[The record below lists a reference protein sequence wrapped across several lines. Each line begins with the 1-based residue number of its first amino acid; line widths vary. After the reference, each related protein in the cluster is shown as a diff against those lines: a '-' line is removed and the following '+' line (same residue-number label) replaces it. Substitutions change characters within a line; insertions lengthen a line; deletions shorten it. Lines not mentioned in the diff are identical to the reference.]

1 MPAKKTTKTTK
12 GPKAPPTTSKRV
24 DGFLPKQWTF
34 VQEYLMHGN
43 ATKAALAAGYSPKT
57 AANIGNENLKK
68 PHIASFLAQ
77 KTAVIAKAQD
87 ERLEAME
94 LTKERVERETARL
107 AFFDPR
113 KLVDAQGAPIPLHLL
128 DTDTAAAI
136 EGVDINELYEGD
148 GDSRK
153 VVRRTYKFKVSGKNP
168 ALERASKILGM
179 FEEDNRQ
186 KADPLVSLLTQ
197 LQARNIGVV
206 DKDPALKR
214 K

>member
-12 GPKAPPTTSKRV
+12 GPTAPSPTTKRV
-24 DGFLPKQWTF
+24 GGLLPKQAKF
-34 VQEYLMHGN
+34 VAEYLLHGN
-43 ATKAALAAGYSPKT
+43 ASKAALAAGYSPKT
-57 AANIGNENLKK
+57 AHVIGQENLRK
-68 PHIASFLAQ
+68 PAIASLLAQ
-77 KTAVIAKAQD
+77 KTAVIARAQD
-87 ERLEAME
+87 ARLEAME

-136 EGVDINELYEGD
+136 EGVDISELYEGD

-168 ALERASKILGM
+168 ALERASKILGL

-186 KADPLVSLLTQ
+186 KADPLVSLLAE
-197 LQARNIGVV
+197 LQARNVGVV
-206 DKDPALKR
+206 ARDPALKG